1 MLLVPR
7 PDLLYWPSAR
17 IPQLLWS
24 WRPKAHSC
32 PFSLKNCH
40 WLIQDLPG
48 LLGFFKVGKTLW
60 AVYAPCPWGWSL
72 AVAESGFFCL
82 ALPLPYSSPS
92 LHDSLECPSVNQ
104 RHRKLCIRL
113 FFEGTQVK
121 KTWEYPLS
129 VVEIHCHLLENVP
142 TSERHFNFLC
152 FLLVPCVAQ
161 NQKVYKTLGYLNGTT
176 MRTHG
181 LKHKLFCPA
190 VSNVDTDPLSG
201 EKERKR

>member
-1 MLLVPR
+1 MLLVPC

-17 IPQLLWS
+17 IPQLLWC
-24 WRPKAHSC
+24 WRLKAHSC

-40 WLIQDLPG
+40 WLNRELPG

-60 AVYAPCPWGWSL
+60 GSLCSLSTRLKPDSSWEQIFLLRSSSTLYCPLTPRLLRVSFS
-72 AVAESGFFCL
+72 ESK
-82 ALPLPYSSPS
+82 AQ
-92 LHDSLECPSVNQ
+92 ET
-104 RHRKLCIRL
+104 IRL
-113 FFEGTQVK
+113 FFQGTQVK

-142 TSERHFNFLC
+142 TRERPFNFLC
-152 FLLVPCVAQ
+152 FVLVPCVAP
-161 NQKVYKTLGYLNGTT
+161 NQKVYKTLGYLNRTT

-190 VSNVDTDPLSG
+190 LQSLM
-201 EKERKR
+201 